1 MLRIELKIMGM
12 TCAACSGRI
21 ERVLS
26 KTDGISSANV
36 NLTTEIATITFNES
50 LISSDGIINK
60 IQKLG
65 FDAVIY
71 DDAEEK
77 ENKST
82 DKKLLFSFLIS
93 AVFTLPLISGMILD
107 LFGFSVHFL
116 HNPYLQLILA
126 TPVQFIIGFRF
137 YKHGFL
143 ALRAKSPNMDVL
155 IALGTS
161 AAYFFSLYN
170 IFAGNVAH
178 GSMEGL
184 YFESSMTIITLILL
198 GKTMEQ
204 RAKSKTTDAIRKL
217 MELQPDFATLIKDG
231 VEKTVKIGEIEV
243 GDIILIRPGE
253 RIPADGIIVEGFS
266 SVDESSLTGESVPVD
281 KKMGDNVF
289 CATINSLGALKV
301 EVTHI
306 GKDTSLSKIIK
317 MVKEAQGHKAPIQK
331 TADKVSAVFVPAIL
345 IIAMLTF
352 VIWIILSKNIE
363 TSLINAVSVM
373 VIACPCSLGLA
384 TPTAIMV
391 GTGLGAEK
399 GILIKGGEHLEAAH
413 KISAIVF
420 DKTGTVTKGKPEVTD
435 VIVLTNEISKE
446 EIIKISAAAESM
458 SEHPLGRAIAKYS
471 DGNDN
476 SSISDFKSH
485 TGMGISAIV
494 NNVCVAI
501 GTRELMCDFKTEITK
516 DAESS
521 AAVYENDGK
530 TAMFV
535 SFDNKL
541 VSIIAVADAVKE
553 TSAEAIEK
561 LCAMG
566 IKTYMMTGDNSRTAA
581 AIAKSIKTDGYF
593 AEAKPEDKAEYIKEL
608 REKGYICAMV
618 GDGINDA
625 PALAASDVGIAMS
638 NGTDIAI
645 EAADITLMNGNLLL
659 VPSAI
664 RLSGFTMRKIHQNL
678 FWAFIY
684 NTIGVPFAAF
694 GFLNPVIAGAAMA
707 FSSVSV
713 VTNSLLL
720 KRKGKL
726 L

>member
-1 MLRIELKIMGM
+1 MLRIEFKITGM

-26 KTDGISSANV
+26 KTEGISSANV
-36 NLTTEIATITFNES
+36 NITTEIATVTFDER

-65 FDAVIY
+65 FGAEIY

-82 DKKLLFSFLIS
+82 DKKLLLSFLIS
-93 AVFTLPLISGMILD
+93 AVFTFPLISGMILD
-107 LFGFSVHFL
+107 WFGFSVHFL

-126 TPVQFIIGFRF
+126 TPVQFIIEFRF

-170 IFAGNVAH
+170 IFAGNIAH

-198 GKTMEQ
+198 GKTLEQ
-204 RAKSKTTDAIRKL
+204 RAKSKTSDAIRKL

-266 SVDESSLTGESVPVD
+266 SVDEASLTGESVPVD

-289 CATINSLGALKV
+289 CATINCLGALKV

-352 VIWIILSKNIE
+352 VIWLVLSKNIE
-363 TSLINAVSVM
+363 TSLINAVSVL

-399 GILIKGGEHLEAAH
+399 GILIKGGEYLEAAH
-413 KISAIVF
+413 RISAIVF

-435 VIVLTNEISKE
+435 VVVLTNEISKE
-446 EIIKISAAAESM
+446 EIIKIAAGAESM

-476 SSISDFKSH
+476 SSISHFKSH

-494 NNVCVAI
+494 NNVCVVI

-535 SFDNKL
+535 SFNNKL